1 LRKIVFSEFPAG
13 NGPFIQTIKP
23 VLIQQPTYF
32 IRKRERE
39 MREKEG
45 NKLDEN
51 ADDFI
56 KGDEDHFK

>member
-1 LRKIVFSEFPAG
+1 
-13 NGPFIQTIKP
+13 
-23 VLIQQPTYF
+23 
-32 IRKRERE
+32 

-45 NKLDEN
+45 NKLDDN